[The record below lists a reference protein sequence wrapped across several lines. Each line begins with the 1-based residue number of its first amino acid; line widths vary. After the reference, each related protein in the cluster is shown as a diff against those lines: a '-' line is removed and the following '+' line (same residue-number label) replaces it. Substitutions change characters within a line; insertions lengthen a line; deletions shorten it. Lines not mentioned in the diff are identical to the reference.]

1 MKKLMIISTSRERG
15 CNKKVGSQQERIHQ
29 VCALLPTQIRSLILL
44 LPLMT
49 DGPDEARPITK
60 TSGSL
65 GIFFF
70 WKKKKIFP
78 FFLWFVRAN
87 TFHTG
92 GMKGE
97 KKKEKKKKSRLLMI
111 VSARVTD
118 FIHHSGQLGLHFLNI
133 PFGQK
138 NIVEGNATDPRKKRR
153 AITSISALLFWL
165 KMGMHTIR
173 RTATNSTRQV
183 PCWDV
188 STFTGHLVA
197 GIIYLIASQRLKD
210 RYLAKQEFET
220 CVVGWS
226 FKDKFSKI
234 LNEIVK
240 KLPPPLCWD
249 WAVDP
254 IIRGE
259 NFIVKFTKNFYN
271 FKITGT
277 FWIWYNSNFR
287 MRGN

>member
-70 WKKKKIFP
+70 WKKKKYSP
-78 FFLWFVRAN
+78 FFMICQGKHIPHRWHEGR
-87 TFHTG
+87 
-92 GMKGE
+92 
-97 KKKEKKKKSRLLMI
+97 KKKKKKSRLLMI

-138 NIVEGNATDPRKKRR
+138 NILEGNATDPRKKRR

-240 KLPPPLCWD
+240 KLPPPLVLRLSCG
-249 WAVDP
+249 P
-254 IIRGE
+254 HNKRRKIYLKIH
-259 NFIVKFTKNFYN
+259 KKFYN

-277 FWIWYNSNFR
+277 FWIGYNPNFR

>member
-1 MKKLMIISTSRERG
+1 
-15 CNKKVGSQQERIHQ
+15 
-29 VCALLPTQIRSLILL
+29 
-44 LPLMT
+44 
-49 DGPDEARPITK
+49 
-60 TSGSL
+60 
-65 GIFFF
+65 
-70 WKKKKIFP
+70 
-78 FFLWFVRAN
+78 
-87 TFHTG
+87 
-92 GMKGE
+92 
-97 KKKEKKKKSRLLMI
+97 MI

-240 KLPPPLCWD
+240 KLPPPLVLRLSCG
-249 WAVDP
+249 P
-254 IIRGE
+254 HNKRRKFYFKIHK
-259 NFIVKFTKNFYN
+259 NFI
-271 FKITGT
+271 I
-277 FWIWYNSNFR
+277 
-287 MRGN
+287 